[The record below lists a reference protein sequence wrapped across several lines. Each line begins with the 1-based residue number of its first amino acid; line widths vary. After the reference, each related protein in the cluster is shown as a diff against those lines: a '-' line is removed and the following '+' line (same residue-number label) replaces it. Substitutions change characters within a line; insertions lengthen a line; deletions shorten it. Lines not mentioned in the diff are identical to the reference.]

1 MSTYYIHFDN
11 QQSGPFT
18 IEELKTKNITRETL
32 VWKEGMA
39 NWVKARELN
48 DLDILFNSQPPP
60 LNQTPPLIRLEEAL
74 PANNRKNNN
83 AIKLLVGS
91 IIIVGAAL
99 LIWNYTQ
106 QSTDNTG
113 GYNSETT
120 DFGDR
125 SGSQRSKTPQELK
138 NELADKEHED
148 PSTYLD
154 VTATFRKNLIG
165 ETVLEGTIKNNATAA
180 AFKDI
185 VLQAEFLAPS
195 GTVLSKKKFTKYEVL
210 GPGYDVTFKF
220 KTEAPK
226 ETTKVRVSVYKASV
240 VE

>member
-1 MSTYYIHFDN
+1 MSTYFIHLDN
-11 QQSGPFT
+11 QQNGPFT
-18 IEELKTKNITRETL
+18 IEELKAKNITRETL

-39 NWVKARELN
+39 DWVKASELN
-48 DLDILFNSQPPP
+48 ELGLLFNTQPPP
-60 LNQTPPLIRLEEAL
+60 LKQTPPPVQFSEAP
-74 PANNRKNNN
+74 PANSRKNNN
-83 AIKLLVGS
+83 ALKFLIGS
-91 IIIVGAAL
+91 VIIVGAAI

-106 QSTDNTG
+106 QSPDNTG
-113 GYNSETT
+113 GYNSESTNS
-120 DFGDR
+120 GDR
-125 SGSQRSKTPQELK
+125 RDPQQSKTPQELK
-138 NELADKEHED
+138 SELADKEHED

-226 ETTKVRVSVYKASV
+226 ESTKVRMSVYKASV